1 METVKKYK
9 LMFSVTLIEGEDSI
23 YSPKKVLDFNVK
35 ENLPTNVDA
44 QQYIRKRLSE
54 EVKRNFDSLHEPIE
68 NMTVEVKENID
79 PLDAF

>member
-9 LMFSVTLIEGEDSI
+9 LMFSVTLIEGEDSV
-23 YSPKKVLDFNVK
+23 YSPKKVLDFNIK
-35 ENLPTNVDA
+35 ENLPINVDA

-54 EVKRNFDSLHEPIE
+54 EVKRNFDSLHEPVE

-79 PLDAF
+79 PLDTF